1 MAHSWVVWE
10 LLTASAS
17 LHLVK
22 DKEKNAAVPLSSN
35 IASTP
40 LNDFPLG
47 AEDAL
52 SHLTGNKRNQ
62 FEKAAILK
70 NLKMAN

>member
-1 MAHSWVVWE
+1 MAHSWVVRE

-22 DKEKNAAVPLSSN
+22 DKENAAVPLSSN
-35 IASTP
+35 IASTL
-40 LNDFPLG
+40 LNDFPF

-62 FEKAAILK
+62 LEKAAILK
-70 NLKMAN
+70 NPKMAH